1 MGRDRFVFHVPLA
14 MRGRSV
20 AYRFSCSAV
29 ASTRIGYR
37 MAGYGH
43 RRYADRQPRDGG
55 EGAAG
60 AGELSGR
67 LGKAVLRG
75 AHTSFGQKHS
85 GRENARPEN
94 RCLMLSQR

>member
-1 MGRDRFVFHVPLA
+1 MGRDRFIFHVPLA

-43 RRYADRQPRDGG
+43 RRYADREPRDGG

-67 LGKAVLRG
+67 LGKAIPCRQTLPQFPTVNDSAPAIVPSR
-75 AHTSFGQKHS
+75 
-85 GRENARPEN
+85 
-94 RCLMLSQR
+94 LSRR